1 MDLILKDFT
10 QVDYTVVTTYEDGH
24 RAYSVA
30 TTDQDVAED
39 YIDKLKRG
47 LFGPCVFGKV
57 KRIDVIERTTTV
69 KEGIMRI
76 SKF

>member
-1 MDLILKDFT
+1 MDLKLKDFT
-10 QVDYTVVTTYEDGH
+10 QIDYTVVTTYEDGH

-30 TTDQDVAED
+30 TTDQSVTED
-39 YIDKLKRG
+39 YIDRLKLG
-47 LFGPCVFGKV
+47 LFGPCEFGKV

-69 KEGIMRI
+69 KEGIIRI